1 VGLSGADQQLPA
13 NIRAKHGIGNDGR
26 RMHYYL
32 NYSSV
37 ESNFKYSYGG
47 GEDLLTGRAIANGEQ
62 VTLKPWDV
70 VIVEESAAN

>member
-1 VGLSGADQQLPA
+1 
-13 NIRAKHGIGNDGR
+13 
-26 RMHYYL
+26 MHYYL

-37 ESNFKYSYGG
+37 ESNFKYSYGAG
-47 GEDLLTGRAIANGEQ
+47 ADLLTGRAIANGDQ